1 VQPVWT
7 HAGGQRWAAAGVY
20 RMASPPVERKPATLV
35 MGRQNGARQLTL
47 SVTNSLRVGSGEDAE
62 EVGAMRTQA
71 RFVEQTVRATNQGS
85 VLALTYQDASREI
98 IEDKKATPSKLLEQV
113 RPFIL
118 SNRMRA
124 LVQTDP
130 FGNVTRNELDPAVL
144 QMAFGKQEELTQ
156 FHEPLRQALET
167 MATPLPNKRVVPKE
181 RWRGVR
187 ALPIPTPRRQQ
198 LGQINM
204 LYTYVG
210 SRTRNGRQEAV
221 ISVEGTVQSAAGQ
234 GKQFS
239 GTANGTVLV
248 DLTTGLISTAE
259 VNVALDMEIAVRDLG
274 GPAPGDGVPESIR
287 VRSTLVVKQ
296 ERQLGAR

>member
-1 VQPVWT
+1 
-7 HAGGQRWAAAGVY
+7 
-20 RMASPPVERKPATLV
+20 MASPPVERKPATLV
-35 MGRQNGARQLTL
+35 MGRQSGARLLTL

-62 EVGAMRTQA
+62 ELGAMRTQA
-71 RFVEQTVRATNQGS
+71 RFLEQTVRANNQGS
-85 VLALTYQDASREI
+85 VLTLTYLDASREI

-113 RPFIL
+113 RPL
-118 SNRMRA
+118 LPRVRA
-124 LVQTDP
+124 QVQTDA
-130 FGNVTRNELDPAVL
+130 FGNVTQNVLDPASL
-144 QMAFGKQEELTQ
+144 QAAFNKAEELRD

-221 ISVEGTVQSAAGQ
+221 IAVEGTVQSAAGQ

-248 DLTTGLISTAE
+248 DLTTGLVSTAE

-296 ERQLGAR
+296 ERELEAR